1 MLLENCINVQ
11 QKLKA
16 FLTETE
22 FSKYEKDQNQII
34 TLIFIGL
41 KNSPKI
47 KNRFLRQ
54 ELFALKD
61 QLVKQRNQSS
71 FILKTRYSEWII
83 SLRWIFQTLN

>member
-47 KNRFLRQ
+47 KNRFLD
-54 ELFALKD
+54 K
-61 QLVKQRNQSS
+61 N
-71 FILKTRYSEWII
+71 YSH
-83 SLRWIFQTLN
+83 